1 MTSWLFI
8 MEKTNT
14 FLDDMIHITF
24 KNVVHLH
31 GHWNKVVP
39 IMEPSIFAN
48 LAMALSFVDA
58 PTGQL
63 MTLIAIVSPI
73 ESIATTL
80 ATKT

>member
-1 MTSWLFI
+1 
-8 MEKTNT
+8 
-14 FLDDMIHITF
+14 
-24 KNVVHLH
+24 
-31 GHWNKVVP
+31 
-39 IMEPSIFAN
+39 MEPSIFAN

-58 PTGQL
+58 PAGQL